1 MKLKV
6 KDISKFTN
14 FKYPAYMN
22 HGVEI
27 EKPQGAT
34 YEVGDVIRVKKVG
47 ERPEV
52 AVVLGCIG
60 NGEVRTELDGMV
72 SEENI
77 RPATIQDFDLF
88 SPHFSQMLLEECMGK
103 DEKMNYKTGK
113 VVKK

>member
-1 MKLKV
+1 
-6 KDISKFTN
+6 
-14 FKYPAYMN
+14 MN

-27 EKPQGAT
+27 ERPQDAT
-34 YEVGDVIRVKKVG
+34 YEVGDVICVKKVG
-47 ERPEV
+47 FKKYV

-60 NGEVRTELDGMV
+60 NGQVRTELDGMV
-72 SEENI
+72 SEEDI

-88 SPHFSQMLLEECMGK
+88 SPFFSQMLLEECMGK